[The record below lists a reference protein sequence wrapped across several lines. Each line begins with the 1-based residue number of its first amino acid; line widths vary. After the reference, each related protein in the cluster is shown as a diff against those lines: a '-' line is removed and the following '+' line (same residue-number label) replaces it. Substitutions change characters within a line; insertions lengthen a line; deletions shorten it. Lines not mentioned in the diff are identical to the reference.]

1 MNQRCAMDKRKLM
14 LLATMTS
21 KSGKDHEKHEEHDH
35 HVAYGKDAE
44 HGHEMASSKHELS
57 KDDAKSWVAG
67 MSNEDGSYG
76 ARWTME
82 QTKQVQEQRGIDC
95 DPMHFWVVMN
105 MMYSDYCAVAK
116 KLGVDNPDF
125 YAEMA
130 KAFLHDKDAA
140 PGKLANYYHAIVH

>member
-1 MNQRCAMDKRKLM
+1 MDKRKLM

-21 KSGKDHEKHEEHDH
+21 KSSKDHEKHEEHEH
-35 HVAYGKDAE
+35 HAAYGKGTE
-44 HGHEMASSKHELS
+44 HGHEMAHSKHELS
-57 KDDAKSWVAG
+57 LDDAKSWVAG

-82 QTKQVQEQRGIDC
+82 QTKQKGIDC
-95 DPMHFWVVMN
+95 DPAHFWVAMN
-105 MMYSDYCAVAK
+105 MMYFDYCAVAK

-140 PGKLANYYHAIVH
+140 PGKLANYYHAIVQ

>member
-1 MNQRCAMDKRKLM
+1 MDKRKLI

-21 KSGKDHEKHEEHDH
+21 KSRKDHEKHEEHEH
-35 HVAYGKDAE
+35 HAAYGKGTE
-44 HGHEMASSKHELS
+44 HGHEMAHSKHELS
-57 KDDAKSWVAG
+57 IDDAKSWVAG

-82 QTKQVQEQRGIDC
+82 QTKQRGIDC
-95 DPMHFWVVMN
+95 DPAHFWVAMN
-105 MMYSDYCAVAK
+105 MMYFDYCAVTK
-116 KLGVDNPDF
+116 KFGVDNPDF

-140 PGKLANYYHAIVH
+140 PGKLANYYHAIVQ

>member
-1 MNQRCAMDKRKLM
+1 MDKRKLM

-35 HVAYGKDAE
+35 HAAYGKGTE
-44 HGHEMASSKHELS
+44 HGHEMDHRKHELS
-57 KDDAKSWVAG
+57 ADDAKSWVSG

-95 DPMHFWVVMN
+95 DPMHFWVSMN
-105 MMYSDYCAVAK
+105 MMYSDYCAAAK

-140 PGKLANYYHAIVH
+140 PGKLVNYYHAIVR